1 MSINLGRTIRM
12 AVKNGAVKSTS
23 AVLNTKPVLKVSGL
37 MLTAYLKNRAMMK
50 GQKLSFI
57 AEVFAVIFDVACIPI
72 EWCLILPAQKLW
84 VVFKAKWAGAKIHR
98 ALPVK

>member
-12 AVKNGAVKSTS
+12 TVKNGAVKSTN
-23 AVLNTKPVLKVSGL
+23 AVLNTKPVRKVSGL
-37 MLTAYLKNRAMMK
+37 MLTAYLKNKAMMK

-72 EWCLILPAQKLW
+72 EWCLIYPAQKLW
-84 VVFKAKWAGAKIHR
+84 NVLKVKWAGAKFTK
-98 ALPVK
+98 ALPAK

>member
-1 MSINLGRTIRM
+1 
-12 AVKNGAVKSTS
+12 
-23 AVLNTKPVLKVSGL
+23 
-37 MLTAYLKNRAMMK
+37 MK
-50 GQKLSFI
+50 GKKLSFI
-57 AEVFAVIFDVACIPI
+57 AEVFAMIFDVACIPI